1 MLEMPV
7 RNTATALFF
16 HFRHLV
22 DLKCLFL
29 QNNRIS
35 RIENISNLYLLTTLN
50 LSHNQIELIEN
61 ISNLHHLHTLDVAH
75 NKLKEAGHI
84 EQLRLSNS
92 ISVLDLSNNLLDDPQ
107 ILIVLSEMPNLK
119 VLTLTGNPIINKTA
133 EYRRN
138 MILLCPGLTCL
149 DGRPIRDKDR
159 DRAQAWKDGGPE
171 AEQQLV
177 DRWAKEEEQRM
188 HQGVLHLIR

>member
-138 MILLCPGLTCL
+138 MILLCPGPDLL
-149 DGRPIRDKDR
+149 GRSPH
-159 DRAQAWKDGGPE
+159 P
-171 AEQQLV
+171 
-177 DRWAKEEEQRM
+177 
-188 HQGVLHLIR
+188 